1 MTDDEFKELEKRY
14 TAESKRRWD
23 ITCLEQEI
31 KDVEKAIT
39 DLSSPYGN
47 LTEIKDLKLSFSKIS
62 TNDGSSYWNSDK
74 VEFGITEETAK
85 KILKEHIKELRKKIE
100 KLKEN

>member
-1 MTDDEFKELEKRY
+1 MTDNEFKELERRY
-14 TAESKRRWD
+14 TAESERRWN
-23 ITCLEQEI
+23 ITRLEQEI
-31 KDVEKAIT
+31 KEAEEAIT

-47 LTEIKDLKLSFSKIS
+47 LTEIKDLKLSFSKVS
-62 TNDGSSYWNSDK
+62 TNDGSYYWNSGK

-100 KLKEN
+100 KLKED